1 MVQEMRDYLPPIH
14 IKVTGSLRGFLVKMA
29 DIAEKSGAFTVER
42 HFDALGEKDFDVVN
56 LLFAKPS
63 SHHVLGGQLIVQ
75 PDARDAVS
83 VEIRAEHWSLDDSPS
98 YEVYCAV
105 AKALIGPL
113 LSTYNREVLT
123 RHRMIIAAKQMI
135 EPKLPPHSAQLFRR
149 FTSLANKSGLHPL
162 DWRRF
167 YIFVRD
173 SRMRNELP
181 DENMAQLLIKQGFSE
196 QYASHIAEVY
206 GHLRKF
212 KSLV

>member
-1 MVQEMRDYLPPIH
+1 MRDYLPPIY
-14 IKVTGSLRGFLVKMA
+14 IKVTGTLRDFLAKMA
-29 DIAEKSGAFTVER
+29 DIAERSGAFTVER
-42 HFDALGEKDFDVVN
+42 HFDALGEKGFNVVN
-56 LLFAKPS
+56 LFFVKPS
-63 SHHVLGGQLIVQ
+63 FHHGLGGQLIVQ

-83 VEIRAEHWSLDDSPS
+83 VEISAERWNPDDSPS
-98 YEVYCAV
+98 YEIYCAE

-113 LSTYNREVLT
+113 LLTYNREALT
-123 RHRMIIAAKQMI
+123 RHRMIIAAKKRI
-135 EPKLPPHSAQLFRR
+135 EPKLSAHSAKLFRR

-167 YIFVRD
+167 YIFVRS
-173 SRMRNELP
+173 SRTRNGLL
-181 DENMAQLLIKQGFSE
+181 DEDMARLLIKQGFSE

>member
-1 MVQEMRDYLPPIH
+1 MRDYLPPIH
-14 IKVTGSLRGFLVKMA
+14 IKVTGPLRGFLAKMA
-29 DIAEKSGAFTVER
+29 DIAERSGAFTVER
-42 HFDALGEKDFDVVN
+42 HFDALGGKGFDVIN

-63 SHHVLGGQLIVQ
+63 SHHGLGGQLIVQ
-75 PDARDAVS
+75 PDAKDTVS
-83 VEIRAEHWSLDDSPS
+83 VEIRAEHWSPDDSPS

-113 LSTYNREVLT
+113 LSIYNREALT
-123 RHRMIIAAKQMI
+123 RHRMVIAAKKRI

-167 YIFVRD
+167 YIFVRN

-181 DENMAQLLIKQGFSE
+181 DEDMARLLIKRGFSE

-212 KSLV
+212 KSLA